1 MSKQALRNLVTVY
14 VKMVEKGKITKTREV
29 YSALYNL
36 FPQHCEH
43 LGLTL
48 NPPIEAKWTNQIRY
62 GLRDAQ
68 DQGLIL
74 HVGLPKSGLWK
85 RL

>member
-1 MSKQALRNLVTVY
+1 MSNQALRNLVIVY
-14 VKMVEKGKITKTREV
+14 VKMVEKGKVIKTRDL
-29 YSALYNL
+29 YSALYAM
-36 FPQHCEH
+36 FPQHCEQ
-43 LGLTL
+43 LGFTP

-74 HVGLPKSGLWK
+74 HVGSPKSGLWK
-85 RL
+85 RI